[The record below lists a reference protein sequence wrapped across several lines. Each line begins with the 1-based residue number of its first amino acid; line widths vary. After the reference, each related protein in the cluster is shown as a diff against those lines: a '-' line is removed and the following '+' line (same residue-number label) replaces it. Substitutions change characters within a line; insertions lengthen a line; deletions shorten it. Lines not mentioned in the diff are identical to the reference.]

1 MNFINK
7 KTENNTGLSTDGTN
21 NAGRYYI
28 NNGTPNILKTGI
40 PFFKKLNL
48 YHYLIHV
55 NSLHFLI
62 LIFLS
67 FIVLNM
73 LFAFGYFI
81 VGFQQLSGLSG
92 AEHITK
98 FSDVFFFSCQ
108 TFTTVGYGG
117 IHPISF
123 WSSALSSLESLVGL
137 LYFALITGLIYGR
150 FSKPRAFIEFTKN
163 IIIAPYNNGIALMVR
178 CATFSNHVLSN
189 VTANITLAIKEKQ
202 PGSNKI
208 INRFYNLNLEI
219 DKISA
224 FILSWTLVHV
234 IDEKSPLFGL
244 NINDLNENQFEL
256 LVFLNG
262 FDESFSNM
270 VIRRHSFATEDLIWG
285 AKFKPMI
292 LPSNNSNKTILDF
305 NNLNTYEL
313 AALPTNNM

>member
-1 MNFINK
+1 MNFINNK
-7 KTENNTGLSTDGTN
+7 NENNTGLSTDGTN

-28 NNGTPNILKTGI
+28 NNGIPNIEKRGI

-48 YHYLIHV
+48 YHFLIHV
-55 NSLHFLI
+55 NNFQFLSLI
-62 LIFLS
+62 ILS
-67 FIVLNM
+67 FIALNM
-73 LFAFGYFI
+73 VFALGYFV
-81 VGFQQLSGLSG
+81 VGFNQLSGLNG
-92 AEHITK
+92 DVHITT

-150 FSKPRAFIEFTKN
+150 FSRPRAFIAFTKN
-163 IIIAPYNNGIALMVR
+163 IVIAPFNNGIALMVR

-189 VTANITLAIKEKQ
+189 VSANITLAVKEKQ
-202 PGSNKI
+202 PETGKLLNK
-208 INRFYNLNLEI
+208 FFNLKLEI

-234 IDEKSPLFGL
+234 IDEKSPLYNL
-244 NINDLNENQFEL
+244 NINDLKESQFEL

-262 FDESFSNM
+262 FDESFSN
-270 VIRRHSFATEDLIWG
+270 VVNSRQSFGVEDMIWG
-285 AKFKPMI
+285 AKFTPMI
-292 LPSNNSNKTILDF
+292 HASDSSSRTVLDF
-305 NNLNTYEL
+305 NKLHAYEL
-313 AALPTNNM
+313 APLPNATI